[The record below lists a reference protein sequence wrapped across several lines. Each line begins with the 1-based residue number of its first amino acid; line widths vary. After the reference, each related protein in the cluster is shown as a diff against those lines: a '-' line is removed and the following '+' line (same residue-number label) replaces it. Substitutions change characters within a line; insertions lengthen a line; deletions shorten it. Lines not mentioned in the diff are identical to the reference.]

1 MVKSLIVLPLK
12 GFDKFIRRD
21 VVALEL
27 ELGKQFLKLIKN
39 TVFSIGMYLF
49 IVGPLIYAVSELG
62 SHEKSLDE
70 AVDVACCSDV
80 GQSFIIGFG
89 HLKSIDIYEGQT
101 PQEEN
106 ITTGGSR
113 RRSSLQGIN

>member
-1 MVKSLIVLPLK
+1 VKSLVVLPLK

-49 IVGPLIYAVSELG
+49 IVGPLINAVSELG

-70 AVDVACCSDV
+70 AVDVARSSDV